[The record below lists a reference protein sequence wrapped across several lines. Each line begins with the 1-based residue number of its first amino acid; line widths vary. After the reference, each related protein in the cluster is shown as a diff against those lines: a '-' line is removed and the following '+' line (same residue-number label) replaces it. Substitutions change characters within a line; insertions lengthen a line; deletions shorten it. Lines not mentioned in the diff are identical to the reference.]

1 MSDVLGIDIGGTNIA
16 YGIVND
22 QFGFVYQSTV
32 KTKAIESADELALYI
47 LKDIKQNHK
56 GTIDGIGIGA
66 PSVNCITQQIEYAPN
81 LQKWGDIIPL
91 KTIFESVFKV
101 EVTLVNDANA
111 AAIGEKHFGD
121 AVDVKNFAVVT
132 LGTGIGMGVY
142 INGRLYT
149 GDNGMAGE
157 LGHIVVRK
165 DGRDCKC
172 GNIGCLETYI
182 GKKGIIRTAKEKL
195 EFSSGGS
202 LLHDISPSSITPL
215 EIFKAAKKEDPVALE
230 VVDLI
235 AQDLGYALGTL
246 VNLFDFEHVYLAGGV
261 AKSGNIL
268 RKKTEKYMKM
278 YTLPNTRDKVK
289 LKISE
294 INEKHGAVLGA
305 AAAIREKLDLVSQ
318 TSQ

>member
-1 MSDVLGIDIGGTNIA
+1 MSTFLGIDIGGTNIA

-22 QFGFVYQSTV
+22 DFGFRYQSSL
-32 KTKAIESADELALYI
+32 KTKSVETADALADLI
-47 LKDIKQNHK
+47 FNDIRDNYK
-56 GTIDGIGIGA
+56 GSIDGIGIGA
-66 PSVNCITQQIEYAPN
+66 PSVNCLTQQIEFAPN

-91 KTIFESVFKV
+91 KTIFEERFKR

-121 AVDVKNFAVVT
+121 AGDLQNFAVIT
-132 LGTGIGMGVY
+132 LGTGIGMGIFVD
-142 INGRLYT
+142 GRLYT

-157 LGHIVVRK
+157 LGHIVVRF
-165 DGRDCKC
+165 DGRECKC
-172 GNIGCLETYI
+172 GNSGCLETYI

-202 LLHDISPSSITPL
+202 ILHEISPSAITPL

-230 VVDLI
+230 VVDLV
-235 AQDLGYALGTL
+235 ARDLGYSIALL
-246 VNLFDFEHVYLAGGV
+246 VNLFDFQNVYLAGGV
-261 AKSGNIL
+261 AKSGNML
-268 RKKTEKYMKM
+268 RKKTEKYMKQ

-294 INEKHGAVLGA
+294 INDKHGSVLGA
-305 AAAIREKLDLVSQ
+305 AAAIREKMSFALK
-318 TSQ
+318 